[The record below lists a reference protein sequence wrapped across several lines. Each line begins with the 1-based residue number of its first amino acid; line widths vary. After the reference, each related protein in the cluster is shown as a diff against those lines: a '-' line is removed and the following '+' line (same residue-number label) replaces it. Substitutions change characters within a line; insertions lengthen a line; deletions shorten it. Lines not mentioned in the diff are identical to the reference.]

1 MPPTWT
7 RGSSVSST
15 SRVLV
20 LGDDTRSFLSTVRS
34 LGRQG
39 IEVHVAPFDFRAP
52 ALSSRYIYATHFL
65 PYYLDGGHEWLDA
78 ITTLMRVHDFSLVIP
93 CDERGL
99 LPLCLHRD
107 VLARLAVLAIP
118 SPEALDLFFDKTK
131 TRALALSQDVPVA
144 RGRMLSQCD
153 TVDSIVA
160 DIGLPVV
167 LKEPMSYALPEL
179 YVRTS
184 TRIVG
189 TRAELGA
196 WLLTHDKAKPVLL
209 EQMFPGF
216 GLGVSVLCD
225 QGKVLQ
231 AFEHHRAHEQNGSSY
246 YRKSAPLDA
255 ARLAAVERMVQ
266 ASTYS
271 GLAMFEFKLDPATGK
286 WILIEVNARP
296 WGSLPL
302 PVSVG
307 VDFPFR
313 LYRLLVQQA
322 ATEPVAY
329 PADRY
334 CRNLMQDFW
343 QARSRAR
350 QLVRQPH
357 RFLAHCAAWAW
368 SFHRVLIG
376 REHHDTLVRDD
387 MRPGIRELQTLVGLR
402 MGALS
407 GSRASSAQVPLK
419 KRIAQL
425 AAESG
430 EAVSV
435 LFVCQ
440 GNINRSSYAE
450 LKAAQL
456 FDRKRFHFAS
466 AGMLPR
472 SRRASPPLAVAVA
485 ARHGVDMSTHRSRH
499 ATAELLKAADI
510 VIVFDDI
517 NLNSI
522 KARYPDFEKPIYLL
536 GSAGSD
542 TDPLIPDPEGR
553 DESTF
558 LSTYRRIDA
567 CLAELAEPT
576 AVFAEFKQDQTSC

>member
-1 MPPTWT
+1 M
-7 RGSSVSST
+7 SAT
-15 SRVLV
+15 SKVLV
-20 LGDDTRSFLSTVRS
+20 IGDDTRSFLSTVRS
-34 LGRQG
+34 LGRKG

-52 ALSSRYIYATHFL
+52 ALSSRYIRATHFL
-65 PYYLDGGHEWLDA
+65 PYYLDGGEEWLDA
-78 ITTLMRVHDFSLVIP
+78 ITTLIRIHDFSLVIP

-107 VLARLAVLAIP
+107 VLAKLAALAIP
-118 SPEALDLFFDKTK
+118 SPEALDIFFDKTR

-144 RGRMLSQCD
+144 PGRMLSAQD

-160 DIGLPVV
+160 ETGFPVV

-189 TRAELGA
+189 TRKELAA
-196 WLLTHDKAKPVLL
+196 WLAKHDKTKPVLL

-225 QGKVLQ
+225 QGRVLQ
-231 AFEHHRAHEQNGSSY
+231 AFEHHRAHELNGSSY
-246 YRKSAPLDA
+246 YRKSAPLDPE
-255 ARLAAVERMVQ
+255 RLAGVERMVQ
-266 ASTYS
+266 ATAYT
-271 GLAMFEFKLDPATGK
+271 GLAMFEFKLDPASGK

-307 VDFPFR
+307 IDFPYR
-313 LYRLLVQQA
+313 LYRLLARQD
-322 ATEPVAY
+322 ATAPVAY
-329 PADRY
+329 PAGRY

-343 QARSRAR
+343 QARAGAKR
-350 QLVRQPH
+350 LLRQPH
-357 RFLAHCAAWAW
+357 RFVAHCAAWAW

-387 MRPGIRELQTLVGLR
+387 MRPGLRELQALFGLR
-402 MGALS
+402 SGALS
-407 GSRASSAQVPLK
+407 GSGVSSGQLPLK
-419 KRIAQL
+419 EYLSQL

-430 EAVSV
+430 RVVEV

-456 FDRKRFHFAS
+456 FDRARFHFAS

-472 SRRASPPLAVAVA
+472 NRRASPALAIAVAG
-485 ARHGVDMSTHRSRH
+485 RHGVDMSAHRSRH
-499 ATAELLKAADI
+499 ATAELMKAADV

-517 NLNSI
+517 NQDSI
-522 KARYPDFEKPIYLL
+522 RARYPNFDKPVYLL
-536 GSAGSD
+536 GSAGPD
-542 TDPLIPDPEGR
+542 TNPLIPDPEGR
-553 DESTF
+553 DEATF
-558 LSTYRRIDA
+558 RSTYQRIDA
-567 CLAELAEPT
+567 CLAKLVEETP
-576 AVFAEFKQDQTSC
+576 VFTEFTQDQMSC

>member
-1 MPPTWT
+1 M
-7 RGSSVSST
+7 SAT
-15 SRVLV
+15 SKVLV
-20 LGDDTRSFLSTVRS
+20 IGDDTRSFLSTVRS
-34 LGRQG
+34 LGRKG

-52 ALSSRYIYATHFL
+52 ALSSRYIRATHFL
-65 PYYLDGGHEWLDA
+65 PYYLDGGQQWLDA
-78 ITTLMRVHDFSLVIP
+78 ITALMRVHHFSLVIA

-107 VLARLAVLAIP
+107 VLARLAALAIP
-118 SPEALDLFFDKTK
+118 SPEALDIFFDKAK
-131 TRALALSQDVPVA
+131 TRALALAHDVPVA
-144 RGRMLSQCD
+144 PGRMLSGHD
-153 TVDSIVA
+153 TVDSIVT

-189 TRAELGA
+189 TRSELAA
-196 WLLTHDKAKPVLL
+196 WLAVHDKAKPVLL

-231 AFEHHRAHEQNGSSY
+231 AFEHHRAHELNGSSY
-246 YRKSAPLDA
+246 YRKSAPLDPD
-255 ARLAAVERMVQ
+255 RVAAVERMVH
-266 ASTYS
+266 ATAYT

-302 PVSVG
+302 PVSIG
-307 VDFPFR
+307 VDFPYR
-313 LYRLLVQQA
+313 LYRLLA
-322 ATEPVAY
+322 RREATGPVAY
-329 PADRY
+329 SADRY
-334 CRNLMQDFW
+334 CRNLMQDMW
-343 QARSRAR
+343 QARAGAR

-368 SFHRVLIG
+368 SFRRVLIG

-387 MRPGIRELQTLVGLR
+387 MRPGLRELQALFGLR
-402 MGALS
+402 SGTLS
-407 GSRASSAQVPLK
+407 GSSTSSGQVPLK
-419 KRIAQL
+419 ERLAQL
-425 AAESG
+425 AVESG
-430 EAVSV
+430 QAVKV

-456 FDRKRFHFAS
+456 FDHKHFHFAS

-472 SRRASPPLAVAVA
+472 NRRASPALAVSVA
-485 ARHGVDMSTHRSRH
+485 ASHGVDMSAHRSRH
-499 ATAELLKAADI
+499 ATEELMKTADI
-510 VIVFDDI
+510 VIAFDEI

-522 KARYPDFEKPIYLL
+522 RARYPNFEKHVYLL
-536 GSAGSD
+536 GSAGPD

-558 LSTYRRIDA
+558 HSTFQRIDA
-567 CLAELAEPT
+567 CLVKLAEATP
-576 AVFAEFKQDQTSC
+576 VFAELTQGQMSC